1 MQPSSVSVRYD
12 RDKLRVRLHGS
23 IDNNSIFALCDE
35 INLAVDYYHYQDVE
49 IEIDSFGGVVSSLE
63 YYLGHLKRWREE
75 RRVRISTLGM
85 TTAASAAAVILSMGD
100 IGHRRAYRSS
110 RLLYHDTRFLSNNET
125 WTKNRLEEAYKQL
138 HETDDRLLNYLVSHV
153 YERLIIPQAA
163 KNAEPYRTML
173 MLKPNFSEIASVVD
187 PEKLFVEM
195 NCGDADH
202 LQREQILAAYQA
214 LYAFDVFI
222 PPHLACKMFLIDEIT
237 DF

>member
-1 MQPSSVSVRYD
+1 MQPSGVSVRYD

-75 RRVRISTLGM
+75 RRVRIATLGM

-100 IGHRRAYRSS
+100 IGQRRAYRSS

-138 HETDDRLLNYLVSHV
+138 RETDDRLLSYLVTHV
-153 YERLIIPQAA
+153 YDHLIIPQAA
-163 KNAEPYRTML
+163 QNPQRYRKML
-173 MLKPNFSEIASVVD
+173 MLKPNFNEIASVVD

-195 NCGDADH
+195 DCGDAEH
-202 LQREQILAAYQA
+202 VQREQILAAYQA

-222 PPHLACKMFLIDEIT
+222 PPDFARQMFLIDHIT